1 MILPVEMPTG
11 FGSPG
16 GLERM
21 PDEWWTAFEDPQLN
35 RWVKMALAENLTLAS
50 AWERLRAAR
59 ALARRAGA
67 ELYPELDGFGNAET
81 RRAGSE
87 GWNDRFELG
96 LAAEYEVDLWG
107 RISSQAEAEQF
118 RAEASR
124 LDYKAAALTLSAEVA
139 LVWFELLESRGQEA
153 ILSRQI
159 EANANV
165 LRLLEVR
172 FGTGQVRSADILRQ
186 QQLLEATQADL
197 LSVRSRTA
205 VLQNL
210 LAVLLGRSPEE
221 GVDYLI
227 ESLPAPPGLPET
239 GLPTELLERR
249 PDVLAALNR
258 VRAADSEVA
267 AAVADRYPRLSIGA
281 GFSTGGENISDLF
294 DEWITSLAVGLMAP
308 IIDGG
313 ARVAEVDRTR
323 AEAASRLYQYGDKVL
338 TALREVEDSLSLG
351 DYQAQRINSVEKQRS
366 LAEETLRRL
375 QTEYFNGV
383 GDYIDVLV
391 AQTNE
396 QRLQRELLLEKR
408 RLLDFRVGLYRSLA
422 GGFETPRE
430 EEISEE
436 RDDT

>member
-249 PDVLAALNR
+249 PDVRAALNR